1 MDDEK
6 VWYQSRSVI
15 GSAVTI
21 LALICGLFNLTV
33 DAQTQSDIVNLTV
46 VVVGVVGSA
55 ISIWGRVTATKTIA
69 GKAIK

>member
-15 GSAVTI
+15 GSVVTI

-33 DAQTQSDIVNLTV
+33 DEQAQSDIVNLTV
-46 VVVGVVGSA
+46 VVVGVVGSEV
-55 ISIWGRVTATKTIA
+55 SIWGRVTATKTIA
-69 GKAIK
+69 SKVIK